1 VIGDARE
8 CALHDKQRTL
18 SCRFEEAVMIKTR
31 IVVGVDGSP
40 GSTAALRWA
49 AAEARRRQTDLR
61 VLTAYH
67 RQISGRTFTTGLPA
81 PPITEDKRADIV
93 HAAVTHARSVAP
105 DIEVRGVALPG
116 YAAPVLLHAA
126 EEAALLVVGDRRGGG
141 LPGRPS
147 GSVGTQVANHAR
159 SSVVVVRGRADADT
173 GPVVA
178 ACDDGPAATT
188 IIGRAFEEAARRGAP
203 LLVVATGA
211 GARPP
216 GGPTAEDVL
225 GTDID
230 SQLEVWREK
239 YPEVEV
245 RREVVTDRTDKVLVE
260 RSQRAQLVVMGPCG
274 HGPEPTLL
282 DAVCVRVLQHAD
294 CPVLVA
300 RP

>member
-1 VIGDARE
+1 
-8 CALHDKQRTL
+8 
-18 SCRFEEAVMIKTR
+18 MIKTR

-40 GSTAALRWA
+40 GSIAALRWA

-67 RQISGRTFTTGLPA
+67 RQISGKTFTTGLPA
-81 PPITEDKRADIV
+81 PPIADDRRADIV
-93 HAAVTHARSVAP
+93 HTAVTHARSVAP

-141 LPGRPS
+141 LPGRPT

-159 SSVVVVRGRADADT
+159 SSVVVVRGRPDADT

-178 ACDDGPAATT
+178 ACDEGPAATT

-203 LLVVATGA
+203 LLVISAA
-211 GARPP
+211 GGGRPP
-216 GGPTAEDVL
+216 GGPTAESGAD
-225 GTDID
+225 TDID

-245 RREVVTDRTDKVLVE
+245 QREVVTGRTDKALIE
-260 RSQRAQLVVMGPCG
+260 RSRQAQLVVMGPCR

-282 DAVCVRVLQHAD
+282 DPVGVRVLQNAD

>member
-1 VIGDARE
+1 
-8 CALHDKQRTL
+8 
-18 SCRFEEAVMIKTR
+18 MIKTR

-67 RQISGRTFTTGLPA
+67 RQISGKTFTTGLPA
-81 PPITEDKRADIV
+81 PPIADDKRADIV
-93 HAAVTHARSVAP
+93 HAAVSHARSLAP
-105 DIEVRGVALPG
+105 DIEVRGVAMPG

-147 GSVGTQVANHAR
+147 GSVGTQVASHAR

-211 GARPP
+211 GGRPP
-216 GGPTAEDVL
+216 GGAAAEEVP

-245 RREVVTDRTDKVLVE
+245 RREVVTGRPDKALVE
-260 RSQRAQLVVMGPCG
+260 RSQQAQLVVMGPCG

-282 DAVCVRVLQHAD
+282 DAVCVRVLQNAD